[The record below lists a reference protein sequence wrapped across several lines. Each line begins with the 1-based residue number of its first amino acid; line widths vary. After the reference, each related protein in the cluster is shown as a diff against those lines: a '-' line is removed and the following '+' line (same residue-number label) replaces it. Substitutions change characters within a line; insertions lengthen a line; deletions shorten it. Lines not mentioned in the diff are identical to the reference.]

1 MKRAEMWPMILRTEP
16 PTIMTREEAYAKVP
30 YMRIIHFPAT
40 LPREERIDR
49 ADLPRK

>member
-1 MKRAEMWPMILRTEP
+1 MKQDEMWPMILRTEP

-30 YMRIIHFPAT
+30 YMRIIHIPAT

-49 ADLPRK
+49 VDIHRK